1 MTHDKPFIRPA
12 VGDRP
17 ATLVW
22 GAREHPMTPN
32 EEILWMGY
40 FIEDLQT
47 HRIVVVPGPVAEVRD
62 E

>member
-1 MTHDKPFIRPA
+1 MTLIKHVDGKNI
-12 VGDRP
+12 
-17 ATLVW
+17 
-22 GAREHPMTPN
+22 PMTPN

-47 HRIVVVPGPVAEVRD
+47 HRIVVVPDAASEVRD